1 MQLHLLFKP
10 IHFNIT
16 FSPDFSNIFEF
27 KLNTLEEMGC
37 CISKCSPKKKDFKEA
52 EEPYE
57 KYCYVPEK
65 LFMSRCP
72 SRVSPLLLPDK
83 NRFNPIPLPDKFIH
97 VPDKLPP
104 PSPPLKVASFSPI
117 QPSTTSNSS
126 LSSSSSS
133 LSTASSISVS
143 KERSFSNDFLRACY
157 QENSHVARI
166 SSLREASLSM
176 KTTKPGYPSRIDSP
190 VISNQYSTTPNRA
203 NENPKR
209 GSNGSKRTREPSP
222 NHRSLTRQKSFRQDQ
237 ERVVMSSSSN
247 SLTKGKFLKSP
258 SPSRRY
264 EGNILKSPSPS
275 RRYEGNFLKSPS
287 PSRRFGMA
295 AADLMVNSISSRVRK
310 DSIDLYGPKTCH
322 KSNRSETRIHRISS
336 KIDET
341 IIREVIANHKEPVV
355 PMYEEVGGN
364 PLIDLDCFIFL

>member
-16 FSPDFSNIFEF
+16 FSPADFSNIFEF

-72 SRVSPLLLPDK
+72 SRVSPLLLPEK
-83 NRFNPIPLPDKFIH
+83 NRFNSIPLPDKFIH
-97 VPDKLPP
+97 IPDKLPP
-104 PSPPLKVASFSPI
+104 PSPPLKVASLSPI

-190 VISNQYSTTPNRA
+190 VISNRYSTTPNIA
-203 NENPKR
+203 NENPKT
-209 GSNGSKRTREPSP
+209 GSNGSKRTRDPSP
-222 NHRSLTRQKSFRQDQ
+222 NHHSLTRQKSFRRDQ
-237 ERVVMSSSSN
+237 ERVVISSSTN
-247 SLTKGKFLKSP
+247 SLTKGKF
-258 SPSRRY
+258 
-264 EGNILKSPSPS
+264 LKSPSPS

-295 AADLMVNSISSRVRK
+295 AADLTVNSVSSRVRK

>member
-1 MQLHLLFKP
+1 
-10 IHFNIT
+10 
-16 FSPDFSNIFEF
+16 
-27 KLNTLEEMGC
+27 MGC
-37 CISKCSPKKKDFKEA
+37 CISKCSPKTKDFKKA
-52 EEPYE
+52 EEPEE

-72 SRVSPLLLPDK
+72 SRVSPLLLPEK
-83 NRFNPIPLPDKFIH
+83 NRFKPIPIPDKFIY

-104 PSPPLKVASFSPI
+104 PPSPPVKIASYSPI

-143 KERSFSNDFLRACY
+143 KDRSFSNDFLRACY

-166 SSLREASLSM
+166 NSLREASLSM

-190 VISNQYSTTPNRA
+190 VLPNRYLTTPNRA

-237 ERVVMSSSSN
+237 ERVVMSASSN
-247 SLTKGKFLKSP
+247 SLTKGNFLKSP

-264 EGNILKSPSPS
+264 EGT
-275 RRYEGNFLKSPS
+275 FLKSPS

-295 AADLMVNSISSRVRK
+295 AADLTVNSVSSRVRK
-310 DSIDLYGPKTCH
+310 DSIDLYVPKTCCH
-322 KSNRSETRIHRISS
+322 KSNISETRIHRISS

-341 IIREVIANHKEPVV
+341 MIREVEGNHKEPVV
-355 PMYEEVGGN
+355 PMFEEVLGN

>member
-1 MQLHLLFKP
+1 
-10 IHFNIT
+10 
-16 FSPDFSNIFEF
+16 
-27 KLNTLEEMGC
+27 MGC
-37 CISKCSPKKKDFKEA
+37 CISKCSPKTKDFKEA
-52 EEPYE
+52 EEPHE

-83 NRFNPIPLPDKFIH
+83 SRFNPIPVPDKFIH
-97 VPDKLPP
+97 TPHKLPP
-104 PSPPLKVASFSPI
+104 PSPPVKLASFSPI

-166 SSLREASLSM
+166 NSLREASLSM
-176 KTTKPGYPSRIDSP
+176 KTTKPGYPSGFDSP
-190 VISNQYSTTPNRA
+190 VIPNRYSTTPNRA
-203 NENPKR
+203 DENPKR

-222 NHRSLTRQKSFRQDQ
+222 NHRALTRQKSFRQDQ
-237 ERVVMSSSSN
+237 ERVVISLSN
-247 SLTKGKFLKSP
+247 SLTKGKF
-258 SPSRRY
+258 
-264 EGNILKSPSPS
+264 LKSPSPS

-295 AADLMVNSISSRVRK
+295 EAGLTVNSVSSCVRK
-310 DSIDLYGPKTCH
+310 DSLDMSGPKTCN
-322 KSNRSETRIHRISS
+322 KRNRSETRIHRISS

-341 IIREVIANHKEPVV
+341 IIREVIANQKEPVV
-355 PMYEEVGGN
+355 PTFEEVGN